1 MRALIIV
8 LTLFFTSVAHAQSAC
23 RQFEQELERA
33 KTLRYASGDAA
44 AAEVA
49 SLNSLQNA
57 CNAELRQADR
67 RCEWVSKQTLQVME
81 NDKTIS
87 GAAACARALE
97 AERKRQA
104 KVDVQSAKWI
114 TQP

>member
-1 MRALIIV
+1 MRALMII
-8 LTLFFTSVAHAQSAC
+8 LTLFLTSVAHAQSAC

-33 KTLRYASGDAA
+33 KTLRYTSGDAA